1 MADATRLRP
10 HPFIRKPPAIL
21 TKTMTRRT
29 ISEVDP
35 IKSFALIRD
44 RASDPYFVILDVRTA
59 GEHELARIEGSLNI
73 DYLSATFEA
82 ELERLD
88 RKKTYLLYCLVGIRS
103 REAAKVMERLGFE
116 EVVSMAG
123 GIREWHRRGLP
134 VVGR

>member
-1 MADATRLRP
+1 M
-10 HPFIRKPPAIL
+10 
-21 TKTMTRRT
+21 KTMTRRT
-29 ISEVDP
+29 VSEVGP
-35 IKSFALIRD
+35 IESFALIRD
-44 RASDPYFVILDVRTA
+44 RASEPDFVILDVRTA
-59 GEHELARIEGSLNI
+59 GEHDLARIEGSVHI

-103 REAAKVMERLGFE
+103 REAAKVMERLSFE

-123 GIREWHRRGLP
+123 GIQGWHRQGLP

>member
-1 MADATRLRP
+1 
-10 HPFIRKPPAIL
+10 
-21 TKTMTRRT
+21 MTRRT

-35 IKSFALIRD
+35 IESFALIRD
-44 RASDPYFVILDVRTA
+44 RASDPDFVILDVRTA
-59 GEHELARIEGSLNI
+59 GEHELARIEGSVHI